1 MFNGDQGRL
10 ELEVVESQFR
20 EVTDP
25 QLTGGQIHGTAAP
38 PNPGEATIK
47 LHRLW
52 QQPELLPIKMEHGE
66 HGGGDR
72 RMLSVLFGPLP
83 GEQVDTGDASRQSAS
98 ERDGA
103 MALAVGVLANESFKT
118 VKFHHIE
125 ELALPL
131 YP

>member
-20 EVTDP
+20 EVSDP

-47 LHRLW
+47 LHKLW
-52 QQPELLPIKMEHGE
+52 QKPELLPIKMEHE
-66 HGGGDR
+66 AHGGGDR
-72 RMLSVLFGPLP
+72 RMLSVLFGPQP
-83 GEQVDTGDASRQSAS
+83 GEAIDTGDAAKQSAN

-103 MALAVGVLANESFKT
+103 MALAVGLLANESFRT
-118 VKFHHIE
+118 GKFVNIKE
-125 ELALPL
+125 MGLPL
-131 YP
+131 